1 MSCKTASSK
10 SIIIHVLMEEN
21 LSANLNF
28 FLKKRVSK
36 RTVQG
41 MIASLVIY
49 YQRNRRWVR
58 N

>member
-1 MSCKTASSK
+1 
-10 SIIIHVLMEEN
+10 MEEN